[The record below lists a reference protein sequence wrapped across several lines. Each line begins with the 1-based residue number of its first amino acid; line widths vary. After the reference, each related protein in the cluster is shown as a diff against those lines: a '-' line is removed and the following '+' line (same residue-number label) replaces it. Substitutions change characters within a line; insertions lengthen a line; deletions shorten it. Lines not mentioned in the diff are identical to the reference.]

1 MTAVSRQESALE
13 LECLVESEPLRKVH
27 ILAPAAR
34 IDALGT
40 LPQQWM
46 L

>member
-1 MTAVSRQESALE
+1 MTAVSRQENALE

-34 IDALGT
+34 IDVLGT